1 MPMTSEYRYIGTTS
15 SSELEDMAIGLLGEL
30 TDEGIFAVGGQL
42 AIVVNGESVVNVGVG
57 KAACS
62 ADMTAEALHNVYCI
76 VKPMAY
82 LLLGYAL
89 ESGGWGPDDPLE
101 EIVDLPAWVPEG
113 LTYRVLAAHE
123 ADLAEPSAFIW
134 RSTPADQRQELLSR
148 MSGNLGAGYSEIT
161 GGLVVEHIIEELSG
175 QPPSQYCNDELLEP
189 LGLSDE
195 ILIDPDLAMA
205 ARSRIRVPVIGLPVD
220 PLPMLTEFM
229 PSRIREARLAMGAY
243 ATMGGVARLFEAVG
257 QVMAGTAQP
266 GFPSPALLRDLLDDG
281 RPLRHDEV
289 LLRPAKWAAGLMTD
303 IDLQGISKAVGPGTV
318 GHTAGLANSFAFHD
332 PSRKTS
338 LAVYLNGVGIEDDD
352 HILPR
357 QQLLGKIL
365 DAIPIV

>member
-1 MPMTSEYRYIGTTS
+1 MSD
-15 SSELEDMAIGLLGEL
+15 SELENVAVDVLREL
-30 TDEGIFAVGGQL
+30 TDERIFAVGGQL
-42 AIVVNGESVVNVGVG
+42 AIVVNGDSVVNVGVG
-57 KAACS
+57 KAGCG
-62 ADMTAEALHNVYCI
+62 ADMTADSLHNVYCI

-89 ESGGWGPDDPLE
+89 EASGFGPDDLLD
-101 EIVDLPAWVPEG
+101 EIVDLPSWVPEG
-113 LTYRVLAAHE
+113 LSYRIVAAHE

-134 RSTPADQRQELLSR
+134 RSTPAEQRQELLNR
-148 MSGNLGAGYSEIT
+148 KKGNLGAGYSEIT
-161 GGLVVEHIIEELSG
+161 GGLVVEHIIGELSG

-195 ILIDPDLAMA
+195 ILIDPESGIA

-220 PLPMLTEFM
+220 PLPMLTEFL

-257 QVMAGTAQP
+257 ELMAGNAQP
-266 GFPSPALLRDLLDDG
+266 GLPSPSLLTNLLDDG
-281 RPLRHDEV
+281 RPLRHDPV
-289 LLRPAKWAAGLMTD
+289 LLRPTKWAASLMTD

-332 PSRKTS
+332 PSRKAS

-357 QQLLGKIL
+357 QQLIDKVL